1 VMRAHLQKTAVVLRS
16 LPTKTASTAVFML
29 SYMPRVQAPLNQA
42 NARSW
47 ASNTISCVSR
57 G

>member
-1 VMRAHLQKTAVVLRS
+1 LKR
-16 LPTKTASTAVFML
+16 
-29 SYMPRVQAPLNQA
+29 A

-57 G
+57 ADSDEAAQAFRFDGAQCSDLKPPRAWSLAG